1 MHVCDSIVQN
11 RKSAWP
17 QRKPAR
23 EKLTRIAAG
32 CRLRDVTRGN
42 LSTSGVAAM
51 SATPS
56 TNGVAAMSA
65 TPSTDDIFDA
75 DTAVDDSV
83 RDWRAQHPGE
93 GPKASRSPSV
103 DSSVSL
109 VEALLVSWSLAEEQR
124 AAAPCCFLVT
134 RRQPWRGDYARL
146 LRVSSTSLSTSDPK
160 DSTSAT
166 NIWLA
171 SELIGVEV
179 DGGLALRAV
188 LPPLCGVGP
197 RRTVDFRMRCPSDK
211 RLLLEACARAG
222 LYTWRRAMI

>member
-23 EKLTRIAAG
+23 EKLTRITAG
-32 CRLRDVTRGN
+32 CRLRDVTHGN
-42 LSTSGVAAM
+42 LSTSGVAAV

-56 TNGVAAMSA
+56 TNGLAAMSA
-65 TPSTDDIFDA
+65 EPSTDDIFDA
-75 DTAVDDSV
+75 DMAVDDST
-83 RDWRAQHPGE
+83 REWLQRAQHPGE
-93 GPKASRSPSV
+93 EPKSRSRSPSV
-103 DSSVSL
+103 DWSVS
-109 VEALLVSWSLAEEQR
+109 LVSWSLAEEQR

-134 RRQPWRGDYARL
+134 RRHPWRGDYARL